1 MDRHRT
7 RSTSAGVTTFPT
19 NSPMR
24 DALLARR
31 ASRPTVGLAVK
42 RAAHRQPQS
51 APVRQYHRLSR
62 NRSDFAD
69 DAFATAWGQK
79 VLIRTGA
86 PFGELPPDLL
96 GVTVVVTDA
105 EPVADLHTPLH
116 TALHTPTPP
125 NQNLLES
132 HCDRLAS
139 PRGFEALLTGLEADA
154 DMPNATGIRL
164 VA

>member
-1 MDRHRT
+1 MLVNSDATT
-7 RSTSAGVTTFPT
+7 RPEFVDYSHTFVQLALACNSA
-19 NSPMR
+19 
-24 DALLARR
+24 D
-31 ASRPTVGLAVK
+31 
-42 RAAHRQPQS
+42 
-51 APVRQYHRLSR
+51 
-62 NRSDFAD
+62 
-69 DAFATAWGQK
+69 
-79 VLIRTGA
+79 
-86 PFGELPPDLL
+86 
-96 GVTVVVTDA
+96 
-105 EPVADLHTPLH
+105 LH